1 MIDDEATNRNRGP
14 RFVDGLEVRRNVM
27 GEEYVDKAFA
37 NASST
42 DSAALQDFVTDT
54 VWGGV
59 WTRPGLDHRSRSLLN
74 LGILIALRAH
84 EELAGHVR
92 GALRNGLTRTE
103 ITETVVHTAGYCG
116 APAALAAMR
125 VVQKVLD
132 AELGP
137 LMPEGDMNASNDH

>member
-1 MIDDEATNRNRGP
+1 MIDDEFTTEDRGP
-14 RFVDGLEVRRNVM
+14 RFRDGLAVRQDVM
-27 GEEYVDKAFA
+27 GEEFVERAFA
-37 NASST
+37 AAEDT

-103 ITETVVHTAGYCG
+103 ITESVIHTAGYCG

-132 AELGP
+132 TELGP
-137 LMPEGDMNASNDH
+137 LDTADKSDNR

>member
-1 MIDDEATNRNRGP
+1 MIDNEFTEDRGP
-14 RFVDGLEVRRNVM
+14 RFLDGLGVRKDVM
-27 GEEYVDKAFA
+27 GEEFVERAFA
-37 NASST
+37 DAEHT

-74 LGILIALRAH
+74 LGILITLRAH

-103 ITETVVHTAGYCG
+103 VTETVIHTAGYCG
-116 APAALAAMR
+116 APAARAAMR

-137 LMPEGDMNASNDH
+137 LVAESDSTR

>member
-1 MIDDEATNRNRGP
+1 MIDDEFTTDDKGP
-14 RFVDGLEVRRNVM
+14 RFRDGLAVRQDVM
-27 GEEYVDKAFA
+27 GEEFVERAFA
-37 NASST
+37 DAEHT
-42 DSAALQDFVTDT
+42 DSAALQAFVTDT

-103 ITETVVHTAGYCG
+103 ITESVIHTAGYCG

-125 VVQKVLD
+125 VVQRVLD

-137 LMPEGDMNASNDH
+137 LDTAGKSNNR

>member
-1 MIDDEATNRNRGP
+1 MTDNEFTTEDRGP
-14 RFVDGLEVRRNVM
+14 RFQDGLQVRQDVM
-27 GEEYVDKAFA
+27 GEEFVERAFA
-37 NASST
+37 NAEHT

-103 ITETVVHTAGYCG
+103 ITETVIHTAGYCG

-137 LMPEGDMNASNDH
+137 LDTAGESNDR

>member
-1 MIDDEATNRNRGP
+1 MIDEESTNRNRGP
-14 RFVDGLEVRRNVM
+14 RFEGGLEVRQNVM

-37 NASST
+37 NAADT

-92 GALRNGLTRTE
+92 GAIRNGLTRTE
-103 ITETVVHTAGYCG
+103 ITETVIHTAGYCG

-137 LMPEGDMNASNDH
+137 LVPERDDERVE

>member
-1 MIDDEATNRNRGP
+1 
-14 RFVDGLEVRRNVM
+14 M
-27 GEEYVDKAFA
+27 GEQYVARA
-37 NASST
+37 LTGAENT

-59 WTRPGLDHRSRSLLN
+59 WTRPGLDRRSRSLLN

-103 ITETVVHTAGYCG
+103 ITETVIHTAGYCG

-132 AELGP
+132 TELGP
-137 LMPEGDMNASNDH
+137 LRPASDGVPAN

>member
-1 MIDDEATNRNRGP
+1 MTHDDGRGP
-14 RFVDGLEVRRNVM
+14 RFAGGLEVRNEVM
-27 GEEYVDKAFA
+27 GEDYVERAFA
-37 NASST
+37 NSANT

-59 WTRPGLDHRSRSLLN
+59 WTREGLDNRSRSLLN

-92 GALRNGLTRTE
+92 GALRNGLTRHE
-103 ITETVVHTAGYCG
+103 ITETVIHTAGYCG

-132 AELGP
+132 SELGP
-137 LMPEGDMNASNDH
+137 LTTDSADST

>member
-1 MIDDEATNRNRGP
+1 MIDDEATSRNRGP
-14 RFVDGLEVRRNVM
+14 RFEDGLEVRRNVM
-27 GEEYVDKAFA
+27 GHEYVEKAFA
-37 NASST
+37 SAADT

-59 WTRPGLDHRSRSLLN
+59 WTRPGLDSRSRSLLN

-137 LMPEGDMNASNDH
+137 LVPARDDERAE

>member
-1 MIDDEATNRNRGP
+1 
-14 RFVDGLEVRRNVM
+14 M
-27 GEEYVDKAFA
+27 GEQYVARA
-37 NASST
+37 LTGAENT

-59 WTRPGLDHRSRSLLN
+59 WTRPGLDRRSHSLLN

-103 ITETVVHTAGYCG
+103 ITETVIHTAGYCG

-132 AELGP
+132 TELGP
-137 LMPEGDMNASNDH
+137 LRPASDGVPAN

>member
-1 MIDDEATNRNRGP
+1 MIDDEATNRSRGP
-14 RFVDGLEVRRNVM
+14 RFEDGLEVRRNVM
-27 GEEYVDKAFA
+27 GDEYVVKAFA
-37 NASST
+37 HAANT

-103 ITETVVHTAGYCG
+103 ITETVIHTAGYCG

-137 LMPEGDMNASNDH
+137 LVPEGDTNESKDR

>member
-1 MIDDEATNRNRGP
+1 
-14 RFVDGLEVRRNVM
+14 M
-27 GEEYVDKAFA
+27 GEQYVARA
-37 NASST
+37 LTGAENT

-59 WTRPGLDHRSRSLLN
+59 WTRPGLDRRSRSLLN

-103 ITETVVHTAGYCG
+103 ITETVIHTAGYCG

-132 AELGP
+132 NELGP
-137 LMPEGDMNASNDH
+137 LRPASDGVPAN

>member
-1 MIDDEATNRNRGP
+1 MNEDESTAASRGP
-14 RFVDGLEVRRNVM
+14 RFDDGLDVRREVM
-27 GEEYVDKAFA
+27 GEQYVARA
-37 NASST
+37 LTGAENT

-59 WTRPGLDHRSRSLLN
+59 WTRPGLDRRSRSLLN

-103 ITETVVHTAGYCG
+103 ITETVIHTAGYCG

-132 AELGP
+132 TELGP
-137 LMPEGDMNASNDH
+137 LRPASDGVPAN